1 MKFYARDTVCVARD
15 LLGCVIETHVHQA
28 RTAGRIVEVEAYLG
42 PHDPA
47 SHSANW
53 RRTARTDPM
62 YGPPGTAYVYRAYGI
77 HWCFNVVTEREE
89 YPAAVLV
96 RALEPME
103 GSAAMSRRRKQKDP
117 RLLCS
122 GPGRLTQALGITS
135 AFNRAPLD
143 DVRIVVKRG
152 TPLPKRKVGLG
163 VRIGVSQAADWELRF
178 FERDSPWLSRHG

>member
-1 MKFYARDTVCVARD
+1 
-15 LLGCVIETHVHQA
+15 
-28 RTAGRIVEVEAYLG
+28 
-42 PHDPA
+42 
-47 SHSANW
+47 
-53 RRTARTDPM
+53 M

-77 HWCFNVVTEREE
+77 HWCFNIVTEREG

-96 RALEPME
+96 RALEPIA
-103 GSAAMSRRRKQKDP
+103 GSTVMSRRRQQKDH

-143 DVRIVVKRG
+143 DAQIVLKRG
-152 TPLPKRKVGLG
+152 TPLPKGKVGSG

-178 FERDSPWLSRHG
+178 FERGSPWLSRPG